1 MSYKKRIFNITGI
14 LILGVWAFLMVLL
27 YQRVESIQG
36 ASSTG
41 EMIRPQVNSYEREWK
56 EIFYK
61 GKKVGY
67 AVSIIKPIEKDYII
81 QEEIYLRLNLGGLPG
96 NVHTVTQC
104 RVDRNFYLKDFNF
117 SMVSGIIR
125 FDIKGR
131 VEGDTLIIQR
141 RGKGAHARR
150 IHLRRRPVI
159 GSAIGAFFRLNPIKN
174 KRTYRFPIF
183 DPSTMAQTDAIFRVM
198 GRETVTING
207 IPYNA
212 TKIETKIWGRP
223 VRFWIDEDGSTLKEE
238 GIMGFTIIRSTADR
252 APMNMEAG
260 RRQDFYSMMAVKI
273 NRPLPDPERLR
284 SLKLRVELEDSEIKA
299 LKIPSD
305 KRQQYRDGILKIKKE
320 TLPRHCSYKIPYK
333 GNEKIIVK
341 FLRPEF
347 NIESDNDEIIDTARS
362 IIGNT
367 SSPVYVCR
375 KLMKWVNE
383 NIKKMPV
390 MVVPSALDV
399 LHSRVGDC
407 NEHATLLTALLRAV
421 GIPSR
426 ISVGLVYSRNR
437 FYYHAWN
444 EAYVGEWITMD
455 PTMDQMPADPTHIK
469 LAEGNLDQQISIAPF
484 IGSVK
489 FELLNYEYD

>member
-1 MSYKKRIFNITGI
+1 M
-14 LILGVWAFLMVLL
+14 
-27 YQRVESIQG
+27 
-36 ASSTG
+36 
-41 EMIRPQVNSYEREWK
+41 
-56 EIFYK
+56 
-61 GKKVGY
+61 
-67 AVSIIKPIEKDYII
+67 EKDQIRNIPMEYKFLRRDGRAPFIVPEAREDII
-81 QEEIYLRLNLGGLPG
+81 QELQKFGVITHTPPPDQPIILQFHSDSILVTSLKTGFMIHDETKPEGFQIIGDRLIVSRRENTTLVREGIQLLRHLRSGNLEYHHFKRGRYGVVLLDLPHNTSVPMCIKLFNYAVPFSKEEWDKAKKRKFKPSYELNTWNLSGVTGIGSFVAHQEIR
-96 NVHTVTQC
+96 
-104 RVDRNFYLKDFNF
+104 K
-117 SMVSGIIR
+117 SGIPMP
-125 FDIKGR
+125 R
-131 VEGDTLIIQR
+131 VFVATNEVLIQ
-141 RGKGAHARR
+141 
-150 IHLRRRPVI
+150 
-159 GSAIGAFFRLNPIKN
+159 
-174 KRTYRFPIF
+174 
-183 DPSTMAQTDAIFRVM
+183 
-198 GRETVTING
+198 
-207 IPYNA
+207 
-212 TKIETKIWGRP
+212 
-223 VRFWIDEDGSTLKEE
+223 EE
-238 GIMGFTIIRSTADR
+238 VPGFTIGEIIDQY
-252 APMNMEAG
+252 E
-260 RRQDFYSMMAVKI
+260 V
-273 NRPLPDPERLR
+273 
-284 SLKLRVELEDSEIKA
+284 LKSQGKL
-299 LKIPSD
+299 
-305 KRQQYRDGILKIKKE
+305 G
-320 TLPRHCSYKIPYK
+320 
-333 GNEKIIVK
+333 
-341 FLRPEF
+341 
-347 NIESDNDEIIDTARS
+347 DNDEIIDTARS